1 MIQIILYAVGSPIL
15 VDIVDS
21 GRRCGHAIVAGIRNV
36 PGESYLDEGVP
47 LLERSDVT
55 DEIARL
61 PFILPLF
68 QPANRRSAL
77 ADARGLGF
85 GPAAILVDSTTTL
98 AGTTRISEGVYVNAG
113 GVIGGGCE
121 IGAFAF
127 VNRGANIGHHVKI
140 GEFASIGPG
149 AILTGT
155 VSIGEDAV
163 IGAGAVILPKVT
175 IGAGARIAPGA
186 VVARDVPAGGFAA
199 GNPARIM
206 RSPPDG
212 AV

>member
-1 MIQIILYAVGSPIL
+1 MTRIVLYAVGSRIV
-15 VDIVDS
+15 VDVVES
-21 GRRCGHAIVAGIRNV
+21 CRRCGYAIVAGVRNM
-36 PGESYLDEGVP
+36 PGESFLDEAVP
-47 LLERSDVT
+47 LLNRNNVT
-55 DEIARL
+55 DEIANL

-85 GPAAILVDSTTTL
+85 GAAAMVIDPTTAI
-98 AGTTRISEGVYVNAG
+98 AGTTRISDGAYVNAG
-113 GVIGGGCE
+113 GVIGGDCE

-127 VNRGANIGHHVKI
+127 INRGANIGHHVKI

-155 VSIGEDAV
+155 VSIGPDTI

-175 IGAGARIAPGA
+175 IGAGGRIAPGA

-206 RSPPDG
+206 RSPPEA